1 MKPGAAQESHRL
13 KFHWPQRPQISLALI
28 GFLFLSVLAHGLAFY
43 ILQVVD
49 PPVVA
54 ITPPPV
60 QVSLL
65 TPSTPENV
73 ELLKWIDSEDPAAIA
88 NPHEIVPGNLYD
100 MAYQRS
106 PADIRATPKSPDELT
121 APVPY
126 PPAQDA
132 MKITGTQEESPAAAV
147 VKMPPLQT
155 ALRFSGEL
163 AGRKILKQPP
173 LKFDIPGEGSRE
185 PDSFMVG
192 VGPDGKVLYTF
203 FLGVETDDKAKAI
216 GKQAENYLGSLEFSR
231 EAGGVAW
238 GVATYYWGNDTYQP
252 GPAKP

>member
-60 QVSLL
+60 QVNLL
-65 TPSTPENV
+65 TPSTPENIA
-73 ELLKWIDSEDPAAIA
+73 LLQWIDSEDPAAIA
-88 NPHEIVPGNLYD
+88 NPHEIVPGNLYE
-100 MAYQRS
+100 MNYQRS
-106 PADIRATPKSPDELT
+106 ATDIRATPKSPDENP

-132 MKITGTQEESPAAAV
+132 MKIIGVTEESPVAAA

-155 ALRFSGEL
+155 SLRFSGEL

-173 LKFDIPGEGSRE
+173 LKFDIPGTGSRQ
-185 PDSFMVG
+185 PVSFMVG

-203 FLGVETDDKAKAI
+203 FLGVETEDKTKAI
-216 GKQAENYLGSLEFSR
+216 DEKAEDYLGGMEFSR
-231 EAGGVAW
+231 VAGGVAW

-252 GPAKP
+252 GTATP